1 MRSEC
6 AIGISWKDWRRS

>member
-6 AIGISWKDWRRS
+6 VIGISWKDWRRS